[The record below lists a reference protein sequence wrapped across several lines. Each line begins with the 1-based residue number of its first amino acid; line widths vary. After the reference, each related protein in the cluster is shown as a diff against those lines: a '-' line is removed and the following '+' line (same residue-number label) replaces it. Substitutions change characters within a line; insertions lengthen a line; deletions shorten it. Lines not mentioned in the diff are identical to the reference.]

1 MRYLT
6 HFEVAKK
13 LRWALQAHRPAEIRN
28 TLLRAEPTDAALGMK
43 GFDYWHQS
51 VFLELLPA
59 SAAAAVFE
67 EMPLQRQSRILVE
80 MSRSSLARILGA
92 MPPASQRFYISLLSA
107 REAQAFRM
115 EARRDSTTTQT
126 AV

>member
-6 HFEVAKK
+6 HIEVAKK
-13 LRWALQAHRPAEIRN
+13 LQWALQAHRSAEIRN
-28 TLLRAEPTDAALGMK
+28 TLLSAKPTDAAVGMQ
-43 GFDYWHQS
+43 GFDCWHQS

-80 MSRSSLARILGA
+80 MSRSSLARLLGA
-92 MPPASQRFYISLLSA
+92 MPPASQRFYISLLPA

-115 EARRDSTTTQT
+115 KARRDSTTTQT